1 MIDSNAARLAERGA
15 SVFQAL
21 AELIRRA
28 GLRRD
33 RVSFTS
39 SPEGITIV
47 LTRRQPDETSSQSE
61 APRGGAQ

>member
-1 MIDSNAARLAERGA
+1 MIDINAPRLARRREWF
-15 SVFQAL
+15 FQAL

-28 GLRRD
+28 GLRQD

-39 SPEGITIV
+39 SPKGITIV

-61 APRGGAQ
+61 APQGGAQ